1 MLHKQAPVEPKD
13 MIPDRKYIAQP
24 KNGKPPSKPMK
35 LKELNSE
42 GNPIFSNVPGLNSVF
57 GAGKFNFYGYYDP
70 ATGYNAANDPLGD
83 NFLDAAG
90 IAAKTGFNLGKLR
103 HVHPVGFR
111 RGDVGALE
119 HSFKN
124 YLPEALAARALGRE
138 DLEVDL
144 LHTNDGSN
152 PPSYYRYTIH
162 GCTQL
167 IKAAVQGDDVRVRK
181 LLEWGADNEEMD
193 ADEISTPLMWAVE
206 AGKIRCIHDLLRL
219 PGGSGKKANINAE
232 SKKRQTPLR
241 IAIRLNNVE
250 LVKVLL
256 DYGADLR
263 NVDFPS
269 VCAKSSLELITL
281 LLNSNLRIDL
291 NVMDYKGRNGLMFAI
306 GQSKKNPSRI
316 NVVRL
321 LLERGADPKLKND
334 HGENAYSIARA
345 YNNPA
350 IIALLGK
357 ANINRNRDER
367 GIDSDMNADNNAT
380 SVTHSQV

>member
-1 MLHKQAPVEPKD
+1 MERKRTPLALTEMVVGH
-13 MIPDRKYIAQP
+13 KYIAQP
-24 KNGKPPSKPMK
+24 KNGKPPSKPMT
-35 LKELNSE
+35 LKEFNSE
-42 GNPIFSNVPGLNSVF
+42 GKPIFRNSPPLNS
-57 GAGKFNFYGYYDP
+57 GEYNFYGYYDP

-144 LHTNDGSN
+144 LHPNDGSN

-193 ADEISTPLMWAVE
+193 ADEIGTPLMWAVE

-232 SKKRQTPLR
+232 SKKRQTPLK
-241 IAIRLNNVE
+241 IAIHLNNVE

-263 NVDFPS
+263 NVDFPR
-269 VCAKSSLELITL
+269 VCATKSLELITL

-306 GQSKKNPSRI
+306 GQSKKI
-316 NVVRL
+316 QVAL
-321 LLERGADPKLKND
+321 MLY
-334 HGENAYSIARA
+334 AYF
-345 YNNPA
+345 
-350 IIALLGK
+350 
-357 ANINRNRDER
+357 
-367 GIDSDMNADNNAT
+367 
-380 SVTHSQV
+380 